1 VTGVDGR
8 RIVVAIEAIEELS
21 GELGN
26 AIGLSELSRRWA
38 LAGETARGYLDTE
51 DEEMVA
57 RMRAALAGLAVAARS
72 AADPHADS
80 DRAVIAALDG
90 AELVMRGEI
99 LLGNGVRLSGL
110 VPSFAFLATLP
121 VTGKE
126 RALALSRRVEALLE
140 DEAREQ

>member
-1 VTGVDGR
+1 
-8 RIVVAIEAIEELS
+8 VAIEAIEELS

-26 AIGLSELSRRWA
+26 AIGLSEQSRRWA
-38 LAGETARGYLDTE
+38 LAGETARGYLE
-51 DEEMVA
+51 AGDEEMVA
-57 RMRAALAGLAVAARS
+57 RMRAALADLAGAARS
-72 AADPHADS
+72 AADPHADP

-99 LLGNGVRLSGL
+99 LLGNGIRLSGL

-126 RALALSRRVEALLE
+126 RALALSRRVEVLL
-140 DEAREQ
+140 DAGA